1 MRSRKRNT
9 NIKILQ
15 SQLQNFTI
23 NEEKD
28 NEFPIK
34 DKSIGSGVMSGLSNL
49 LAKSATLQTVI
60 QTPKDLPVVEKIKK
74 KGIKKDELINTR
86 RLLTQ

>member
-1 MRSRKRNT
+1 MRSKRRNL

-15 SQLQNFTI
+15 NQIQNI
-23 NEEKD
+23 ALNEKD

-34 DKSIGSGVMSGLSNL
+34 DKDTGSG
-49 LAKSATLQTVI
+49 I
-60 QTPKDLPVVEKIKK
+60 TPKELPVIEKIKK
-74 KGIKKDELINTR
+74 TKGIKKNELISTK

>member
-28 NEFPIK
+28 NELSGRSDLLAKSATLPTVFPIK
-34 DKSIGSGVMSGLSNL
+34 DKSIGSG
-49 LAKSATLQTVI
+49 I
-60 QTPKDLPVVEKIKK
+60 IPKELPVVEKIKKK
-74 KGIKKDELINTR
+74 KGIKKDELINTK

>member
-28 NEFPIK
+28 NELPIK
-34 DKSIGSGVMSGLSNL
+34 DKSIGIV
-49 LAKSATLQTVI
+49 
-60 QTPKDLPVVEKIKK
+60 QTPKELPVVEKIKK
-74 KGIKKDELINTR
+74 KGIPKDELINTR

>member
-23 NEEKD
+23 SEEKD
-28 NEFPIK
+28 NELPIK
-34 DKSIGSGVMSGLSNL
+34 DKSIGIV
-49 LAKSATLQTVI
+49 

-74 KGIKKDELINTR
+74 KGIKKDELINTK

>member
-23 NEEKD
+23 SEEKD
-28 NEFPIK
+28 NELPIK
-34 DKSIGSGVMSGLSNL
+34 DKSIGIV
-49 LAKSATLQTVI
+49 
-60 QTPKDLPVVEKIKK
+60 QTPKELPVVEKIKK
-74 KGIKKDELINTR
+74 KKGIEKNELINTR